1 MATLDNIQ
9 QGNQLLQNLG
19 TFWSSIFTGSGT
31 VKQYVQGLAQSQG
44 QIYLDFLETT
54 ARLSR
59 FTIPVFHTENWHQ
72 ITISLNA
79 VLGVAS
85 VYRDG
90 DLVYGPQPG
99 DIDNRPAGFVQTY
112 GGTDRPGVV
121 EVPLPPGLVDIPFD
135 IQNFVV
141 KPTRVWF
148 NGIDFEIDRLRKLI
162 IFRNDPFKDPLTP
175 SRAVFDKNGVQIDTE
190 IALWVYKGEFDL
202 NNVYTQFGYA
212 LGLQLPS
219 SQFYKDLLNAY
230 WDMHLLGPAV
240 NLFEQFLSAL
250 SGNPLVVNPT
260 ETVEAI
266 WTDQDNVLVLTN
278 LSVYQFP
285 PAVTLIV
292 TVGQTVFGGDA
303 LSDAVQIRELSGAN
317 PDYSILPGLSLS
329 ADYLS
334 GKFISE
340 LTFRNQTVA
349 LQYMGTDLQGK
360 TVVRFEVDG
369 FPGDVDQFWG
379 TVQANGELPGQ
390 KTLAELLDQRAN
402 PVGQPGPLNLP
413 ATINPMQFILSNLMT
428 NNLFVIRVNQ
438 NSFDPAAP
446 GVSMLRLLRETMPPH
461 INYVVYVQLAPA
473 DEIFDLGIPGD
484 DQEGGADDS
493 AAAWFAA
500 GPVDDEAYEAGSSPG
515 GDVLTYQDLAVFA
528 RQLSLTCQ

>member
-19 TFWSSIFTGSGT
+19 TFWTNIFGGSGT

-44 QIYLDFLETT
+44 QIYLDFLETV

-59 FTIPVFHTENWHQ
+59 FTIPVFHTENWYQ
-72 ITISLNA
+72 LTISLNA
-79 VLGVAS
+79 VLGVPS
-85 VYRDG
+85 VYQEN

-99 DIDNRPAGFVQTY
+99 TINNRPEGFVQTY
-112 GGTDRPGVV
+112 GGTDRPGTV
-121 EVPLPPGLVDIPFD
+121 EVPLPPGLADLPYD
-135 IQNFVV
+135 LQNFVI
-141 KPTRVWF
+141 KPTRIWF

-162 IFRNDPFKDPLTP
+162 VFRNNPFNDPLVPT
-175 SRAVFDKNGVQIDTE
+175 RAVFDKNGVQVDTE
-190 IALWVYKGEFDL
+190 IALWVYKGQFDL
-202 NNVYTQFGYA
+202 NNIYTQFGYA

-219 SQFYKDLLNAY
+219 SQFYKDILNAY
-230 WDMHLLGPAV
+230 WDMHLLGPAF

-250 SGNPLVVNPT
+250 SGNPLVVNPQ
-260 ETVEAI
+260 EIVEAI
-266 WTDQDNVLVLTN
+266 WTDQDNVLVITDMT
-278 LSVYQFP
+278 VYTFP
-285 PAVTLIV
+285 ATVVLVV
-292 TVGQTVFGGDA
+292 TVGQTVFAGDA
-303 LSDAVQIRELSGAN
+303 LSDAVRVNELSGAN

-334 GKFISE
+334 GNFISD

-349 LQYMGTDLQGK
+349 LQYMGTDTHGK
-360 TVVRFEVDG
+360 TIVRFEVDG

-390 KTLAELLDQRAN
+390 KTLAELLDTRAN

-413 ATINPMQFILSNLMT
+413 PTVNPMRFILTNILT
-428 NNLFVIRVNQ
+428 NNLFVIRINQ
-438 NSFDPAAP
+438 ASFDPAAP
-446 GVSMLRLLRETMPPH
+446 GVNMLRLLREVMPPH
-461 INYVVYVQLAPA
+461 INYVVYVQLTPPT
-473 DEIFDLGIPGD
+473 DLFDLGIPGD
-484 DQEGGADDS
+484 DTEGGAADA

-500 GPVDDEAYEAGSSPG
+500 GPVDDEAYEIDSSPG
-515 GDVLTYQDLAVFA
+515 GNVLTYQDLAVFA

>member
-19 TFWSSIFTGSGT
+19 TFWSSIFTGSNT

-59 FTIPVFHTENWHQ
+59 FTIPVFHTENWYQ
-72 ITISLNA
+72 ITISLNS

-99 DIDNRPAGFVQTY
+99 DINNRPAGFVQTY

-121 EVPLPPGLVDIPFD
+121 EVPLPAGLVDIPFD

-148 NGIDFEIDRLRKLI
+148 NGIDFEIDQSRNLI

-175 SRAVFDKNGVQIDTE
+175 SRAVFDKNGVQVDTE
-190 IALWVYKGEFDL
+190 IALWVYKGQFDL
-202 NNVYTQFGYA
+202 NNIYTQFGYA

-266 WTDQDNVLVLTN
+266 WIDRDNTLVITDRT
-278 LSVYQFP
+278 VYTFP
-285 PAVTLIV
+285 PLVSLVVSIG
-292 TVGQTVFGGDA
+292 TVVHAGEA
-303 LSDAVQIRELSGAN
+303 LSDAVQLRELSGAN
-317 PDYSILPGLSLS
+317 PDYSILPGLSIFDGYVSGQFLS
-329 ADYLS
+329 DLTFANRTVSLDYLGINTN
-334 GKFISE
+334 GK
-340 LTFRNQTVA
+340 A
-349 LQYMGTDLQGK
+349 
-360 TVVRFEVDG
+360 VVRFEVGG

-379 TVQANGELPGQ
+379 SVQTNGEMPGQ
-390 KTLAELLDQRAN
+390 KTLAELLDTRAN

-413 ATINPMQFILSNLMT
+413 STINPMQFILANLLG
-428 NNLFVIRVNQ
+428 NNLFVISINTA
-438 NSFDPAAP
+438 SFDPDAP
-446 GVSMLRLLRETMPPH
+446 GITVLRLLREVMPPH
-461 INYVVYVQLAPA
+461 INYVVFAQLTAP
-473 DEIFDLGIPGD
+473 EEVFDLGVPD
-484 DQEGGADDS
+484 SDNGGASDS
-493 AAAWFAA
+493 AEAFFGV
-500 GPVDDEAYEAGSSPG
+500 GPLLDVANEGPPDG
-515 GDVLTYQDLAVFA
+515 GLTYDDRAVFV
-528 RQLSLTCQ
+528 RLLSLTCQ